1 MYGLELYGRVRIAVL
16 RQGMSRREVARRFGI
31 DRGTVGK
38 MLLHSEP
45 PGYRR
50 SSEPRRPKLDAHSSF
65 IDQILRDDLH
75 APKKQRHTIQRI
87 YDRLREERGFDGGY
101 TTVRDYVHPRRLRL
115 KEAFVPLV
123 HPPGHAQA
131 DFGEAWAVISGVRRK
146 VHFLVVT
153 LPHSDAIFVKAYPA
167 ETAEAFCDGH
177 VAAFAF
183 FGGVPLSILYDNT
196 KLAVARILGDG
207 TRKRSTMFAA
217 LQSHYLFEDRYG
229 RPGKGN
235 DKGKVEGMVG
245 YARRTFMVPFPQARD
260 FDELNSVLEERCHE
274 RQSKTLR
281 GSDAPIG
288 ERLKA
293 DQALIQDLP
302 ATPFDACD
310 KRPGR
315 VTSQALVRYKNTD
328 YSVPVAYA
336 HRGVLVKAYVDKVV
350 IVVDSEEIARHQ
362 RSYEA
367 GAFVFNPLHY
377 LPLLEQKVGALDQ
390 AAPLQGWNLPD
401 EFATLRRL
409 LEARLSQKNRCAA
422 GKREYVQVLRLMET
436 FPLTIVHGAVRDA
449 LRLRAISYDAVKHLA
464 LCRIEKRSPKLDLTS
479 YPHLPMTNVATTSAS
494 SYMSLLSGEP
504 V

>member
-1 MYGLELYGRVRIAVL
+1 MYGVDLYRRVRIAVL
-16 RQGMSRREVARRFGI
+16 RHGVSRREVARRFGI
-31 DRGTVGK
+31 DRATVK
-38 MLLHSEP
+38 KILAHSQP

-50 SSEPRRPKLDAHSSF
+50 SSEPRRPKLDAHSGF

-75 APKKQRHTIQRI
+75 VPKKQRHTIQRI

-101 TTVRDYVHPRRLRL
+101 TTVRDYVHPRRLSL
-115 KEAFVPLV
+115 LEAFVPLA

-131 DFGEAWAVISGVRRK
+131 DFGEAWAVIGGLRRK
-146 VHFLVVT
+146 VHFLVVS
-153 LPHSDAIFVKAYPA
+153 LPHSDTLFVKAYPA

-183 FGGVPLSILYDNT
+183 IGGVPLSILYDNT

-207 TRKRSTMFAA
+207 TRQRSTLFAA
-217 LQSHYLFEDRYG
+217 LQSHYVFEDRFG

-245 YARRTFMVPFPQARD
+245 YARRTFMVPVPRAHD
-260 FDELNSVLEERCHE
+260 FGELNTLLEQRCRE
-274 RQSKTLR
+274 RQSEILR
-281 GSDAPIG
+281 GHSTSIS

-293 DQALIQDLP
+293 DQAVFQELP
-302 ATPFDACD
+302 ATPFEACD
-310 KRPGR
+310 KRSGR

-336 HRGVLVKAYVDKVV
+336 HRDVMVKAHVEKVV
-350 IVVDSEEIARHQ
+350 ISVGSEEIARHQ
-362 RSYEA
+362 RSYVS
-367 GAFVFNPLHY
+367 GDFVFNPLHY

-390 AAPLQGWNLPD
+390 AAPLQGWDLPA
-401 EFATLRRL
+401 EFAALRRL

-436 FPLTIVHGAVRDA
+436 FPLAIVHGAVCDA
-449 LRLRAISYDAVKHLA
+449 LHLGVISYDAVKHLV
-464 LCRIEKRSPKLDLTS
+464 LCRIEKRPPKLDLAS
-479 YPHLPMTNVATTSAS
+479 YPHLPTATVAMTSVS
-494 SYMSLLSGEP
+494 SYMSLLSGES